1 MNELL
6 ETKVFVGFYDKIL
19 TVEHSSM
26 TLPKDK
32 HICPKEMNSIENAIR
47 DSGIKAVHPDKMEDY
62 AAHLVEKNSSK
73 LKNNRPDQKLS
84 HQPFTNL

>member
-1 MNELL
+1 MLRNQS
-6 ETKVFVGFYDKIL
+6 FCGFHDKIL

-62 AAHLVEKNSSK
+62 AAHLVEK
-73 LKNNRPDQKLS
+73 LKKTED
-84 HQPFTNL
+84 